1 MRCHLVRQIAVWFL
15 LLALVGN
22 GIAQETQ
29 PPQHQEVIYG
39 HKDGLA
45 MTFDVFQPDAEPNGA
60 AVVFIVSGGWFS
72 KWSPP
77 QQTRMLMSPFLAK
90 GYTGFAVRHGSSPR
104 YSIAEAVA
112 DVRQAVRTIRRDAKQ
127 YGIDPQRIGVYG
139 MSAGGHLTLMLATT
153 GDDGNPSATDPLER
167 ISSRITAG
175 VAFVP
180 PSDITPYVWS
190 TPGLHSQYRNFPG
203 LNISKEEAQA
213 VSPLYFVTED
223 DAPCLVMS
231 GGKDTLVLPEQG
243 RWIHEKM
250 DEAGV
255 ENKFIIYENSGHG
268 LEKNLPEAVNE
279 AVKWFDKYLQ

>member
-1 MRCHLVRQIAVWFL
+1 MH
-15 LLALVGN
+15 N
-22 GIAQETQ
+22 
-29 PPQHQEVIYG
+29 
-39 HKDGLA
+39 
-45 MTFDVFQPDAEPNGA
+45 
-60 AVVFIVSGGWFS
+60 
-72 KWSPP
+72 
-77 QQTRMLMSPFLAK
+77 
-90 GYTGFAVRHGSSPR
+90 
-104 YSIAEAVA
+104 
-112 DVRQAVRTIRRDAKQ
+112 
-127 YGIDPQRIGVYG
+127 
-139 MSAGGHLTLMLATT
+139 
-153 GDDGNPSATDPLER
+153 
-167 ISSRITAG
+167 
-175 VAFVP
+175 
-180 PSDITPYVWS
+180 
-190 TPGLHSQYRNFPG
+190 QYRNFPG